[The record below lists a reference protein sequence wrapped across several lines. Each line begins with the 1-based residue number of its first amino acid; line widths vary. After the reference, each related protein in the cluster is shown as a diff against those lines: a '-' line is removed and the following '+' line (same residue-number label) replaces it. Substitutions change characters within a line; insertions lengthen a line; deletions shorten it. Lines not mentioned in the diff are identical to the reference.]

1 MPVRNRASV
10 ASAIALVLPSLMAPP
25 VSAQAPADLER
36 ALSLVDYAC
45 YYSRASDQLA
55 GKQFQVQLLNALQNG
70 ARLDVTIGRFE
81 ELCTPVVKGDDVVFE
96 EALEN
101 ESIGSLMHID
111 YARYAIDGAEP
122 AALPQ
127 PLFTLEHLNP
137 ALTGTAEA
145 VATLVP
151 RALLTPVFK
160 GDEPPVG
167 GELVEALKL
176 VDYVCYALES
186 RDGALPFTEVD
197 VLNLNPILERSIDH
211 IAWIGRL
218 GEVCLPAVKG
228 HQVTLEYVR
237 SDAILSTLAE
247 VDRADYEAESVGSLT
262 RQTLPIGHLNPLF
275 AGLADKVEAF
285 HISHIL
291 TPVAKTA
298 APPPQ
303 GRVLWVNPLDLRPGD
318 PSVTTSNDA
327 LSSGVGGGLAGLVIG
342 SSTTGE
348 AATGGG
354 NKVVWMGLQVPP
366 DWDVTGVRVCYELT
380 AARSH
385 ISQVRL
391 AQLQDPP
398 ATVSVLLDDST
409 DHTAIGPV
417 CVDSQ
422 ATIIHP
428 EAGAL
433 FIHLRVAFGDTS
445 DRIVVRGLGL
455 FVEPA

>member
-1 MPVRNRASV
+1 MAG
-10 ASAIALVLPSLMAPP
+10 AIVLSTSMIG
-25 VSAQAPADLER
+25 PAVLGQSPGDLDR

-45 YYSRASDQLA
+45 YFSRASDQLS
-55 GKQFQVQLLNALQNG
+55 GKQFPVQLLNVLQDG

-81 ELCTPVVKGDDVVFE
+81 ELCTPVVKGDDVLFE
-96 EALEN
+96 EALKN

-111 YARYAIDGAEP
+111 YARYAIDRAEP
-122 AALPQ
+122 PVLPR

-137 ALTGTAEA
+137 VLTGMAEA
-145 VATLVP
+145 VATLEP

-160 GDEPPVG
+160 GDVGPPG
-167 GELVEALKL
+167 DELFEALTL

-186 RDGALPFTEVD
+186 SDGALPFSEID
-197 VLNLNPILERSIDH
+197 VLNLNPMLEQKVDH
-211 IAWIGRL
+211 LAWIGRL

-228 HQVTLEYVR
+228 DRVSLEDVR
-237 SDAILSTLAE
+237 SDPVLSVLAE

-262 RQTLPIGHLNPLF
+262 QQTVPFGHLNPLF
-275 AGLADKVEAF
+275 TGVADKAEVF
-285 HISHIL
+285 HISHLL
-291 TPVAKTA
+291 TPVTKAV
-298 APPPQ
+298 APPPR
-303 GRVLWVNPLDLRPGD
+303 GRVLWVNPLDLLPGD

-327 LSSGVGGGLAGLVIG
+327 VSSGVGGGLAGLVIE
-342 SSTTGE
+342 SSTIGE
-348 AATGGG
+348 QTTGGG

-366 DWDVTGVRVCYELT
+366 EWDVTGVRVCYELSDP
-380 AARSH
+380 RSF
-385 ISQVRL
+385 ISQIRL

-398 ATVSVLLDDST
+398 ASTAVLLDDPT
-409 DHTAIGPV
+409 DLTAMGPV

-422 ATIIHP
+422 STIIHP

-433 FIHLRVAFGDTS
+433 FIDLRVFFGDTT